1 MRSNDAIHGW
11 PFDLIQFSM
20 LMQSMAHELGVKV
33 GTYTHHVG
41 SFHIYEPHWEV
52 AQEIIDNVHGIGQR
66 FPIPFFMRI
75 DEDSFQTRAFKTYR
89 VLTQT
94 LPFTEL
100 ETFDEKV
107 IVDDLFA
114 KRLQQAVKFSNT
126 IK

>member
-20 LMQSMAHELGVKV
+20 LMQSMAHELEVEV
-33 GTYTHHVG
+33 GTYSHHVG
-41 SFHIYEPHWEV
+41 SFHIYEPHWTV
-52 AQEIIDNVHGIGQR
+52 AAEIVRNDHGIGGR
-66 FPIPFFMRI
+66 FPIPYFMAI
-75 DEDSFQTRAFKTYR
+75 GDDSFQTRAFKTYR

-94 LPFTEL
+94 LPFETL

-114 KRLQQAVKFSNT
+114 KRLQQAVRFSNT